1 MRVRPLELLAL
12 LAREGRYLMSE
23 SPEQVGTAVGL
34 SGRTVR
40 RIEDPR
46 IGRRPRRLTIET
58 LCQYYALDS
67 ELLVLLAS
75 SQLEPATLDRLIR
88 ERAEA
93 ARLASGGP
101 LPQVALALARA
112 PRDEASLP
120 EDEQDFIG
128 SFRRLE
134 PPRRRI
140 AAVLVQQLLLAQAE
154 DRRRREGSAL
164 HAT

>member
-1 MRVRPLELLAL
+1 VGPLELLARV
-12 LAREGRYLMSE
+12 AREGRYLTSE
-23 SPEQVGTAVGL
+23 SPEQVGNAVGV

-40 RIEDPR
+40 RIEDPDME
-46 IGRRPRRLTIET
+46 RRPRRLTVET

-67 ELLVLLAS
+67 ELLVMLAK
-75 SQLEPATLDRLIR
+75 SQLEPDALDRLIR

-93 ARLASGGP
+93 AGLASGGP

-120 EDEQDFIG
+120 ESEQDFIG

-140 AAVLVQQLLLAQAE
+140 AAVLIQQLLLAQAE
-154 DRRRREGSAL
+154 ERRRREGSTS
-164 HAT
+164 HQT

>member
-1 MRVRPLELLAL
+1 MGPLELLARV
-12 LAREGRYLMSE
+12 AREGRYLMSE
-23 SPEQVGTAVGL
+23 SPEQVGSAVGL

-40 RIEDPR
+40 RIEDPDME
-46 IGRRPRRLTIET
+46 RRPRRLTVET

-67 ELLVLLAS
+67 ELLVLLAK
-75 SQLEPATLDRLIR
+75 SQLEPDVLDRMIR
-88 ERAEA
+88 ERAEGA
-93 ARLASGGP
+93 GMASGGP

-112 PRDEASLP
+112 PRDEATLP
-120 EDEQDFIG
+120 ESEQDFIG

-154 DRRRREGSAL
+154 ERRRREGSAS
-164 HAT
+164 HQT